1 MGAWHFLLS
10 EIAAIRDH
18 WGPLA
23 ARKVPALVVLRVVQ
37 DPAREGMQKH
47 RITDPTRTTGEIPSL
62 SFISIHTGCLI
73 LF

>member
-37 DPAREGMQKH
+37 DPVWRLIIKSKGMTNVGK
-47 RITDPTRTTGEIPSL
+47 DVE
-62 SFISIHTGCLI
+62 
-73 LF
+73 